1 MKKDY
6 ALAMRKIAICK
17 EINVKPNFTA
27 LSRETN
33 INRHTLSDMYHEKRD
48 FKPRQR
54 KSQLD
59 DLKEE
64 TRDVLKDPAIGVA
77 SAFFYFTDEQR
88 GEKQITCTYSNFLKF
103 VQRNNLNVKEKNHIA
118 HFRYETEP
126 GEQLQVDWVE
136 SISLNTILGEII
148 TFNLFSATLGYSR
161 MHYFEYSISRTNEDF
176 MRCLLHAFKYF
187 GGKTKKVLT
196 DNMPAV
202 VHIDEKGNRII
213 HQEIAQF
220 FKDLG
225 IELKLCNP
233 FTPQTKGKCENSN
246 KFVKRLYSYNNKV
259 KDELDL
265 FRIIYR
271 LNTTINTKYANQ
283 LLGVPPCMLFKNEKE
298 LLTELSELDYE
309 TLQTNYAFSSKV
321 PQTGLI
327 NYKGRQYSVDS
338 RFIGKHIKIIGDDEK
353 VSIFYNTVLI
363 ATHKVSKQ
371 KINYLPEHYSKFL
384 KDKGLSDEDVEK
396 YSSEALERFK
406 YI

>member
-64 TRDVLKDPAIGVA
+64 IRDVLKDPAIGVA

-161 MHYFEYSISRTNEDF
+161 MHYFE
-176 MRCLLHAFKYF
+176 
-187 GGKTKKVLT
+187 
-196 DNMPAV
+196 
-202 VHIDEKGNRII
+202 
-213 HQEIAQF
+213 
-220 FKDLG
+220 
-225 IELKLCNP
+225 
-233 FTPQTKGKCENSN
+233 
-246 KFVKRLYSYNNKV
+246 
-259 KDELDL
+259 
-265 FRIIYR
+265 
-271 LNTTINTKYANQ
+271 
-283 LLGVPPCMLFKNEKE
+283 
-298 LLTELSELDYE
+298 
-309 TLQTNYAFSSKV
+309 
-321 PQTGLI
+321 
-327 NYKGRQYSVDS
+327 
-338 RFIGKHIKIIGDDEK
+338 
-353 VSIFYNTVLI
+353 
-363 ATHKVSKQ
+363 
-371 KINYLPEHYSKFL
+371 
-384 KDKGLSDEDVEK
+384 
-396 YSSEALERFK
+396 
-406 YI
+406 